1 MTRKGKYVDASLYQ
15 PGQADQLNR
24 NTPDVDTKRILQA
37 EAVGFDGENISF
49 RDVTQDVRTQE
60 IMESGAAEG
69 ENVAEVAGDGE
80 GSGENI
86 NTGEVEFFHP
96 KNATIEEI
104 EQIKR
109 YVDLCNEAQM
119 HDYLSPTGRVS
130 TRGQLRRRASKAAEK
145 ERKRAAIAGVP
156 YKGHVGH
163 APDTTWTG
171 KEDPFRYLDLSPRV
185 NESLGAQAVKYPIGY
200 KPTKFVYKG
209 RGKK

>member
-1 MTRKGKYVDASLYQ
+1 MPYQ
-15 PGQADQLNR
+15 AG
-24 NTPDVDTKRILQA
+24 
-37 EAVGFDGENISF
+37 
-49 RDVTQDVRTQE
+49 QE
-60 IMESGAAEG
+60 IQPAEDGSVTHILEAFGVSAGGETINFKRVTDAELRKMERGAAEG
-69 ENVAEVAGDGE
+69 ENVAEVAGDGV

>member
-1 MTRKGKYVDASLYQ
+1 MPYQ
-15 PGQADQLNR
+15 AG
-24 NTPDVDTKRILQA
+24 
-37 EAVGFDGENISF
+37 
-49 RDVTQDVRTQE
+49 QE
-60 IMESGAAEG
+60 IQPAEDGSVTHILEAFGVSAGGETINFKRVTDAELRKMERGAAEG
-69 ENVAEVAGDGE
+69 ENVAEVAGDGV

-209 RGKK
+209 RCKK